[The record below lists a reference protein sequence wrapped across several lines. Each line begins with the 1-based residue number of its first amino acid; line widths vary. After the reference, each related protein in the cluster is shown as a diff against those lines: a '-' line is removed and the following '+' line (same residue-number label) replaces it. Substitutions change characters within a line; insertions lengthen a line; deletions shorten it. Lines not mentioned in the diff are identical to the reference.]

1 MADLGQTLVDM
12 HYQKVADLQRR
23 ASAAIEQL
31 SDDDVN
37 WRPGE
42 ESNSIANLVIHM
54 AGNLRQRFVAGIGGA
69 TDTRDRDWEFNTR
82 EHYTKDQ
89 ILDTLNESFSTAARA
104 VAEVT
109 PERLGERF
117 LNWDETLLEVIF
129 GVATHLSEH
138 VGQILYIAKLRR
150 GPDYQILWTPH
161 KRP

>member
-1 MADLGQTLVDM
+1 M

-104 VAEVT
+104 LAVVA
-109 PERLGERF
+109 PERLTERF
-117 LNWDETLLEVIF
+117 WIQNRDVTLLDMIF
-129 GVATHLSEH
+129 VVATHLSEH